1 MSTLTNISKTSLIAA
16 SLALL
21 FGTANAEVATK
32 PVQLAQA
39 QSTQG
44 SSDVQGGSSGSA
56 DQGSGQSASGM
67 SGSSAD
73 QQGQSGQ
80 TSGGTGMS
88 SDQAGQSGTSGQSGT
103 AGTSG
108 AGKGQGGQAAAG
120 KGKGTPTVFMLVP
133 VEVAAADNS
142 MKQGCWVRIYDRENF
157 LGETLTLI
165 GPTTLA
171 DMSGPFGLDWDD
183 RVNSIETGP
192 KAMVTVYDDP
202 GYEEQVAQFKPGQKV
217 ADLSKRMGFFDEFAS
232 IRVNCQK

>member
-44 SSDVQGGSSGSA
+44 SPDAQSGSSGSA
-56 DQGSGQSASGM
+56 ASGSGM

-80 TSGGTGMS
+80 ASGGAGTS

-103 AGTSG
+103 AGSSG

-120 KGKGTPTVFMLVP
+120 KGKGTATVFMLVP

-157 LGETLTLI
+157 LGETLTLV